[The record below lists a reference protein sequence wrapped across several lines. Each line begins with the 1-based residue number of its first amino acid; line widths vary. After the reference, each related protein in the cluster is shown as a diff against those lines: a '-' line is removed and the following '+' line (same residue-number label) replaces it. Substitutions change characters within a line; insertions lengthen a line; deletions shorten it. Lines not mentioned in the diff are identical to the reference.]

1 MGRCLS
7 LVVAAGLVA
16 ATASAASSPGGMIV
30 FSSASGVAGKE
41 QIWVMKADGTGRH
54 AVTPPTLEAR
64 SPAASADGRRIAFAR
79 HGDIYVIRADGSHLR
94 QLTRGGA
101 TESAPA
107 WSADGLW
114 LAYASESAGGRS
126 SIWKMRSDGSRKTRL
141 AVGTTI
147 GTPAWSPDGRRIAFA
162 AANWR
167 IWVMNASGGAK
178 RPLTH
183 GPNGGGVDWAPS
195 WSPDGRRIAYESNVG
210 TVPRELTNEIWL
222 VNADGSHQ
230 VRLTRNALNDDHPS
244 WSPDGRWLVF
254 ASERPG
260 HSMTHLW
267 LMRPNGKGLHRAT
280 SWLGEQ
286 ISPSWAR

>member
-1 MGRCLS
+1 MARALS

-16 ATASAASSPGGMIV
+16 GAASGASSPGGVIV

-54 AVTPPTLEAR
+54 AVTPPTLDAR
-64 SPAASADGRRIAFAR
+64 VPRASADGRRIAFVR

-101 TESAPA
+101 TASAPA
-107 WSADGLW
+107 WSSEGLW
-114 LAYASESAGGRS
+114 LAYTSESAGRS
-126 SIWKMRSDGSRKTRL
+126 SIWKMRADGSRKTRL
-141 AVGTTI
+141 ALGTTL

-162 AANWR
+162 APNWR

-195 WSPDGRRIAYESNVG
+195 WSPDGSRLAYESSVG
-210 TVPRELTNEIWL
+210 TGPRRLTNEIWL

-230 VRLTRNALNDDHPS
+230 VRLTHNALNDDHPS

-254 ASERPG
+254 ASEMPG
-260 HSMTHLW
+260 HSVTHLW

-280 SWLGEQ
+280 SWPGEQ
-286 ISPSWAR
+286 INPSWAR